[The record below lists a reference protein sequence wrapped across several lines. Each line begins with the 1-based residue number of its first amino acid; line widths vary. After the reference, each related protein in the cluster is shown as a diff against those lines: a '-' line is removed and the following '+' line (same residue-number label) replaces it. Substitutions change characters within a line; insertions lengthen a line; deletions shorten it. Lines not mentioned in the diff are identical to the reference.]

1 MRARTKGHDII
12 TLTNA
17 LSDGAPCFRIV
28 AQSAPA
34 SSKRQELIPCGA
46 CSRCREDDG
55 NDHAIETEGL
65 TEDENKNHADEDLL
79 LLSVGSNTSVTDDTN
94 GETGSEGRETT
105 SETRGEVLVS
115 IAISV
120 FVVFGIDYKIDV

>member
-1 MRARTKGHDII
+1 MAH
-12 TLTNA
+12 
-17 LSDGAPCFRIV
+17 
-28 AQSAPA
+28 SAPA

-79 LLSVGSNTSVTDDTN
+79 LLSVSSNTSVTNDTN
-94 GETGSEGRETT
+94 SETSSKGGETA
-105 SETRGEVLVS
+105 SETGGEVLVS
-115 IAISV
+115 SSIIVGS
-120 FVVFGIDYKIDV
+120 GGDYNIM